1 MIKQLTYQ
9 RTLRAQHTARV
20 ASLFALSVAM
30 LGLLPRSVAAQP
42 SPTSLRLRDVVAR
55 VADRGFTA
63 RASTEDAAAA
73 DASARTAR
81 AQLLPQLRLEAGAAR
96 TNDPIGVFGA
106 KLRQRSVTQS
116 DFDPRTLNR
125 PDALSVGSGAVV
137 VDVPVFAPQAIL
149 GQRAASLAARSAHA
163 MTEHTINSA
172 TLAATRSYYG
182 AVLATASVSALDS
195 AVAAATAH
203 VAQATSL
210 ERNGVVARSDLLLAQ
225 VRLSELE
232 ARRSS
237 ARGAATLA
245 RMALAVQMG
254 EPGDTS
260 ASLPT
265 VLPSAAIIRTLMANT
280 DSLATNR
287 VERDDVKA
295 AQLGALAAREDVRR
309 ANSRWLPTVGAMLRS
324 DWASRNQP
332 FAGTPFV
339 TAAVV
344 VTLPVFSGGGEFAD
358 RQRANAVLNAAQT
371 RADGAAAVADLEVAQ
386 ASIQRRVAMEQLTIS
401 ERAYAQAVEA
411 LRLVQRRYDGGL
423 AAITELLDAGAARS
437 SAELAAVSA
446 QHNVLIA
453 LAEERIA
460 RGLDLT
466 PLLSLDR

>member
-1 MIKQLTYQ
+1 MIKQLTNQLTQ
-9 RTLRAQHTARV
+9 RARRV
-20 ASLFALSVAM
+20 ALVASFFAPTAAL
-30 LGLLPRSVAAQP
+30 LGVPGHTLAAQ
-42 SPTSLRLRDVVAR
+42 SPTTLRLRDVVQR
-55 VADRGFTA
+55 VAEQGFTA
-63 RASTEDAAAA
+63 RASTDDARAA
-73 DASARTAR
+73 DANAR
-81 AQLLPQLRLEAGAAR
+81 AARAHLLPQLRLEAGAAR

-106 KLRQRSVTQS
+106 KLRQRSVTQA

-125 PDALSVGSGAVV
+125 PDALSMGSGAVV
-137 VDVPVFAPQAIL
+137 MDLPVFAPQAIL
-149 GQRAASLAARSAHA
+149 GQRAASLAARAAHA
-163 MTEHTINSA
+163 MTDHTINGA
-172 TLAATRSYYG
+172 TLAATRSYFG

-237 ARGAATLA
+237 ARGAASLA
-245 RMALAVQMG
+245 RLALAVQMG
-254 EPGDTS
+254 EPGDT
-260 ASLPT
+260 ARSLPT
-265 VLPSAAIIRTLMANT
+265 TLPSAAMIRALVTESDA
-280 DSLATNR
+280 LAPTTSA
-287 VERDDVKA
+287 RDDVKA
-295 AQLGALAAREDVRR
+295 ARLGAQAAREDLRR
-309 ANSRWLPTVGAMLRS
+309 AKARWLPSVGAMLRS
-324 DWASRNQP
+324 DWAAPNQP

-339 TAAVV
+339 TAGVV
-344 VTLPVFSGGGEFAD
+344 VTLPVFSGGGEYAD
-358 RQRANAVLNAAQT
+358 RQRASATFSAAQT
-371 RADGAAAVADLEVAQ
+371 RADGAAAMAELEVSQ

-437 SAELAAVSA
+437 TAELAAVTA

-460 RGLDLT
+460 RGLDLN
-466 PLLSLDR
+466 PLLSLER